1 MAQMHGT
8 AGEWAR
14 VKGTLLGLWPVF
26 ASVFASGF
34 AAAMTFFGFPV
45 SGVAIF
51 VVSLGLF
58 AFLVL
63 KWVRLIERYFTGARG
78 EEKVANILSSLSNDC
93 HIFNDFMVGRR
104 QIDHVIVGPAGVFVV
119 ETKFWR
125 GRVTIEDGQILVDG
139 FKPSR
144 PPLEQVL
151 KETKL
156 VKDALA
162 KLGWSGSV
170 TPLLV
175 YASDTFALKCA
186 ELSGAVIMNSC
197 EIAGSF
203 AANRVVMA
211 PSEVGR
217 LVALMENNI

>member
-8 AGEWAR
+8 AGEWSR

-26 ASVFASGF
+26 TSVFAAGF
-34 AAAMTFFGFPV
+34 AAALTFFGFFV
-45 SGVAIF
+45 LGALIL
-51 VVSLGLF
+51 VVSLALF
-58 AFLVL
+58 GFLVV
-63 KWVRLIERYFTGARG
+63 KWVRFIERYFTGARG
-78 EEKVANILSSLSNDC
+78 EERVASILSSLSNDC
-93 HIFNDFMVGRR
+93 HVFNDFMVGRR
-104 QIDHVIVGPAGVFVV
+104 QIDHVVVGPAGVFVV

-139 FKPSR
+139 KRPSR
-144 PPLEQVL
+144 SPLEQVL
-151 KETKL
+151 KETEI

-162 KLGWSGSV
+162 ALGWSGDV

-175 YASDTFALKCA
+175 YASDTFALRSA

-203 AANRVVMA
+203 AANRVVMS
-211 PSEVGR
+211 PGEIGR
-217 LVALMENNI
+217 LVSLMENNI